1 MKVNFKCLLR
11 GVWCVCV
18 ASVVLLADARA
29 ESGYRI
35 VEDTLEG
42 SLIKISVP
50 EKWNKNVLILAHG
63 LRSADM
69 PLSADFTAD
78 KGYCKTLSDEGWL
91 IASTSYRRNGYIIDD
106 AIEDVELL
114 RAYVAK
120 RFGAPRAVYLNGAS
134 MGGAIVTLMAE
145 RHAAHYAGALVIGPA
160 LGMNRNTYRFQAAM
174 PLVML
179 TNQNERAEPD
189 VYCAKAAGKTFV
201 PARWIVKRDGHCNVT
216 SAETLAALRA
226 VIRWSEGEA
235 IELEKDGTLIP
246 PVPPSVA
253 VFSEAGARA
262 KIVQCAASRGSFDT
276 EFTAADL
283 GKLGIRKGGSFVV
296 RAGEKSVAV
305 YYGMSYFDVPKGEWI
320 AFIVAESG
328 RLRIGRNAADAVT
341 PMACAVGDSVAI
353 SRP

>member
-1 MKVNFKCLLR
+1 MKFITFLR
-11 GVWCVCV
+11 SAWCVCMV
-18 ASVVLLADARA
+18 GFLPLTGVRA
-29 ESGYRI
+29 EPGYRI

-50 EKWNKNVLILAHG
+50 ANWNKNVLILAHG

-91 IASTSYRRNGYIIDD
+91 IASTSYRRNGYIIHD
-106 AIEDVELL
+106 AIEDLELL
-114 RAYVAK
+114 RRYVVE

-145 RHAAHYAGALVIGPA
+145 SHSEHYAGALVIGPA
-160 LGMNRNTYRFQAAM
+160 LGMNRNTYRFQPGM
-174 PLVML
+174 PLLML

-189 VYCAKAAGKTFV
+189 TYCQKVGTKPLV

-216 SAETLAALRA
+216 SAETLAAFRA
-226 VIRWSEGEA
+226 LIHWSGGSS
-235 IELEKDGTLIP
+235 IELEKDATVLP
-246 PVPPSVA
+246 PVPASVA
-253 VFSEAGARA
+253 VFFEDGARA
-262 KIVQCAASRGSFDT
+262 KIVHCASRRGSFDT

-283 GKLGIRKGGSFVV
+283 EKLGVRKRESFAASVH
-296 RAGEKSVAV
+296 GKSVNV
-305 YYGMSYFDVPKGEWI
+305 HYGTGYFDVPKGEWI

-328 RLRIGRNAADAVT
+328 RLRLGRNAADAVT
-341 PMACAVGDSVAI
+341 PLGCAVGDTLVIAAFK
-353 SRP
+353 